1 MKNRSGDPMTK
12 ITRQKIF
19 EKVYQLDEY
28 LSNLK
33 QLRKEIRSEKEF
45 SADFRLY
52 GLAERYLQLCCQT
65 IIDISHLIIIEE
77 GIEKPEA
84 QKEIF
89 SVIYEKKIISKE
101 LFLRLNGLAGFRN
114 ILVHEYG
121 KINRKKV
128 FKYLMKRLEDIDDFR
143 QEILEFLK
151 SS

>member
-1 MKNRSGDPMTK
+1 MTK

>member
-1 MKNRSGDPMTK
+1 MTK

-45 SADFRLY
+45 SADFRFY

-65 IIDISHLIIIEE
+65 IIDISHLVIIEE

-84 QKEIF
+84 QKEVF
-89 SVIYEKKIISKE
+89 SLICDRKIISKE

-121 KINRKKV
+121 KIDRKKV
-128 FKYLMKRLEDIDDFR
+128 YQFLIKRLEDIEVFK
-143 QEILEFLK
+143 QEILGFVK
-151 SS
+151 SSAKNK

>member
-1 MKNRSGDPMTK
+1 MTK

-45 SADFRLY
+45 SADFHLY

-89 SVIYEKKIISKE
+89 SMIYEKKIISKE

-121 KINRKKV
+121 KIDRKKV
-128 FKYLMKRLEDIDDFR
+128 YKYLMKRLEDIDDFR